1 MKNQLLHWRDCSPLR
16 LPILESAIRERY
28 LLWFLSVS
36 LKLVEFHRDRIPS
49 HLSMRIGLYHN
60 HNANVAIVL
69 GALAC
74 Y

>member
-1 MKNQLLHWRDCSPLR
+1 
-16 LPILESAIRERY
+16 
-28 LLWFLSVS
+28 VS

-60 HNANVAIVL
+60 YNANVAIVL

>member
-1 MKNQLLHWRDCSPLR
+1 MNNQHLHWRDCPLPP
-16 LPILESAIRERY
+16 LQALGLAIRERY

-60 HNANVAIVL
+60 YNANVAIVL